1 MSGTKMYGP
10 ILLLAAFF
18 GSVVLMMVMI
28 TPVIFASIDPGEATQ
43 ASRISDVFEDLYLD
57 AWEPNPYEVTG
68 ASVDEGTSLITDVCQ
83 IFDAPGGSDHPLQAA
98 LVRNQSYP
106 FDKHTGDYWEFD
118 QRYGF
123 LGWSEAQRRVSL
135 DEIRYAYDESQNYS
149 MMTVSMRYTFSIFFW
164 SEDGYLPDMLDT
176 NNYNITVG
184 IGLNDSMDSISPW
197 TMLGKLMTFRMP
209 GTNLFTNALIAIPIY
224 TVLIYIAFEIIRS
237 CIPLLGG

>member
-28 TPVIFASIDPGEATQ
+28 TPVIFASIDPGEATT
-43 ASRISDVFEDLYLD
+43 ANRISEVFENLVLT

-68 ASVDEGTSLITDVCQ
+68 ASVDEGTSLSVDVAVT
-83 IFDAPGGSDHPLQAA
+83 FDQPGGGDFPMECG
-98 LVRNQSYP
+98 LVRNQSWP
-106 FDKHTGDYWEFD
+106 FDKETGDYWVFN
-118 QRYGF
+118 QRYGWF
-123 LGWSEAQRRVSL
+123 GLEVAEKRVSL
-135 DEIRYAYDESQNYS
+135 DTIRNAYDPASNYS
-149 MMTVSMRYTFSIFFW
+149 KIIVSLRYTVSVFFW
-164 SEDGYLPDMLDT
+164 VNDGYLPDLLDL
-176 NNYNITVG
+176 NSYNVTAG
-184 IGLNDSMDSISPW
+184 IGLNDSMTSISPW

-209 GTNLFTNALIAIPIY
+209 GANLFTNALIAIPIY